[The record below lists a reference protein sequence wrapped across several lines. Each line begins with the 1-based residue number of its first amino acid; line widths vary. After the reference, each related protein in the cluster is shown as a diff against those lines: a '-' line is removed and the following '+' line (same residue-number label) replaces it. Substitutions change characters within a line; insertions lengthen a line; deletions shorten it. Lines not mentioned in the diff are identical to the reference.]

1 MLFAWLHCSVRAEA
15 QSPKMPSP
23 ATHLRAPLL
32 WLLLPLMAGLT
43 AAKLWPPPAF
53 GLLPLALIAGGLSLA
68 AGWFAL
74 RDGRLSWVVWGLSL
88 SLSAGLGGFVLL
100 HARQPQLHH
109 WEERP
114 AREITVTMQVLQA
127 FPVAPTARSLT
138 GLGEITATG
147 ESDRELAG
155 RRIYYSAIRKISVPP
170 QRSGRYLIRG
180 VIEPLP
186 REPAGAGFNDYL
198 ANLGI
203 RQKLT
208 RAQLISEAAPPGW
221 FQRFF
226 SRTEDRLEDILRRG
240 LAGHPSTTSIY
251 LAMLLGE
258 KAVLSTEQT
267 NAFMRSGTFH
277 IFSVSGLHVG
287 VIAVALYGG
296 LGLLRVPRRHTA
308 ALSLLILWLYVEI
321 TGASSPAIRAFLMI
335 AFLLVSQVFRLPGN
349 ALAALAA
356 SALATLL
363 LDPLQLF
370 STGFQMSYTVVVA
383 LVVMGVP
390 LGERWLERWKPFALR
405 PRADWRWWHTG
416 INWGGRQLIGAAA
429 ACWAAF
435 LASAPAGIGYFQVFS
450 PGSLLANLVIIPLS
464 SLAIVA
470 GFISLLTGLAGL
482 SSLSV
487 LFNSAAAVTIL
498 VMDWLLQHG
507 MELPGVWFK
516 AHYIAD
522 WLAPAS
528 LGFMT
533 AVMLAGRAGG
543 WTRRH
548 GGYWPPVLALGL
560 IIILGV
566 KFG

>member
-1 MLFAWLHCSVRAEA
+1 
-15 QSPKMPSP
+15 
-23 ATHLRAPLL
+23 
-32 WLLLPLMAGLT
+32 MAGLT
-43 AAKLWPPPAF
+43 AAKLWPPPGF
-53 GLLPLALIAGGLSLA
+53 GLLPLALAAGVISLA

-74 RDGRLSWVVWGLSL
+74 HDGRFSRLAWGLGL
-88 SLSAGLGGFVLL
+88 LGSAGLGGFVLL
-100 HARQPQLHH
+100 HVRQPQLHR
-109 WEERP
+109 WEDRP
-114 AREITVTMQVLQA
+114 PREITVTMKVLQA
-127 FPVAPTARSLT
+127 FPVAPSARSLT
-138 GLGEITATG
+138 GLGEITATS
-147 ESDRELAG
+147 EPDRELTG
-155 RRIYYSAIRKISVPP
+155 RRIYYSAIRKISVLP
-170 QRSGRYLIRG
+170 QRAGSYLLRG
-180 VIEPLP
+180 VLEPLP
-186 REPAGAGFNDYL
+186 RKPAGAGFNDYL

-208 RAQLISEAAPPGW
+208 RAQLISETVPPGW
-221 FQRFF
+221 FQRFC
-226 SRTEDRLEDILRRG
+226 SRTEDRLEEILRRG
-240 LAGHPSTTSIY
+240 LARHPSTTSIY

-258 KAVLSTEQT
+258 KAVLSTEQQ

-308 ALSLLILWLYVEI
+308 VLSLLILWLYVEI
-321 TGASSPAIRAFLMI
+321 TGASSPALRAFLMI

-356 SALATLL
+356 SALVTLL

-390 LGERWLERWKPFALR
+390 LGERWLEHWKPFALL
-405 PRADWRWWHTG
+405 PQADWRWPHRA
-416 INWGGRQLIGAAA
+416 INQCGRQLIGAGA

-450 PGSLLANLVIIPLS
+450 PGSLLANLIIIPLS

-470 GFISLLTGLAGL
+470 GFISLLAGL
-482 SSLSV
+482 VGLFPLSV

-516 AHYIAD
+516 AHYTAD

-543 WTRRH
+543 WSRRF
-548 GGYWPPVLALGL
+548 GGYWPPVLALAL
-560 IIILGV
+560 LVIFGV